1 MSKITP
7 DTIRHVASLAR
18 LNLTAAEVK
27 KLQAD
32 LDEILKSFDILNSLP
47 AECEPSFQPI
57 QLEAGLREDKEEATL
72 SQESALSNTKHKE
85 KGFFKGPKA
94 V

>member
-1 MSKITP
+1 MPKITP
-7 DTIRHVASLAR
+7 ETIRHVASLAR
-18 LNLTAAEVK
+18 LTLTAAEVK
-27 KLQAD
+27 KLQSD
-32 LDEILKSFDILNSLP
+32 LDEILKSFDVLNSLP
-47 AECEPSFQPI
+47 AECEPSFQPVHI
-57 QLEAGLREDKEEATL
+57 EAGLREDKEEKTL

>member
-1 MSKITP
+1 MI
-7 DTIRHVASLAR
+7 DNETIKHVASLAR
-18 LNLTAAEVK
+18 LNLTAAEIK
-27 KLQAD
+27 KYQRD
-32 LDEILKSFDILNSLP
+32 LEDILKSFEVLNSLP

-57 QLEAGLREDKEEATL
+57 KMSAMMREDEKEPPLKEP
-72 SQESALSNTKHKE
+72 LSNTKHKE